1 MPKKKGSMDQVM
13 DSELM
18 YNTNDCAHT
27 MSEDPK
33 KYNLTKRRQEVED
46 RGAIKE
52 GSQSSEKAVR
62 RERGKGRED
71 VRQRR
76 RVMSP
81 LSASQ

>member
-1 MPKKKGSMDQVM
+1 M
-13 DSELM
+13 DSKVM

-27 MSEDPK
+27 KYIQNITSRRGGK
-33 KYNLTKRRQEVED
+33 KLRIG
-46 RGAIKE
+46 GAIKE

-62 RERGKGRED
+62 REGGKGRED

>member
-1 MPKKKGSMDQVM
+1 MRIG
-13 DSELM
+13 
-18 YNTNDCAHT
+18 
-27 MSEDPK
+27 
-33 KYNLTKRRQEVED
+33 
-46 RGAIKE
+46 GAIKE

-62 RERGKGRED
+62 REGEKGRED